1 MNNQIYN
8 IYLYPKLKLIGAD
21 RCQENQ
27 HVLVFF
33 LNNSQDY
40 LNIYPHLSA
49 VKIYPIYIYI
59 IYFGNQIE
67 TNNWRARFAKLYM
80 F

>member
-49 VKIYPIYIYI
+49 V
-59 IYFGNQIE
+59 
-67 TNNWRARFAKLYM
+67 
-80 F
+80 